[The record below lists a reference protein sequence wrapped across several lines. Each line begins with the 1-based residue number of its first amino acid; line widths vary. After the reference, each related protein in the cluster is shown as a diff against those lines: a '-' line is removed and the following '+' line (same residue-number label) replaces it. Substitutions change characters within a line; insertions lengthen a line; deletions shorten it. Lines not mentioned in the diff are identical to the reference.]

1 MKEEKYRKGQVV
13 FRQGDLGDCMYFIRW
28 GSVGVFANYGE
39 KNEKKLAE
47 LRAGDYFGEM
57 ELLDHASRSATV
69 VSLERGTVLSRIS
82 EDEFDEFVREN
93 PARIADILARLS
105 HKLRETTK
113 KYLQVCQAVDQ
124 SVGAQADE
132 VVESETYGF
141 EQNKELRAIH
151 DMQDAVDA
159 E

>member
-1 MKEEKYRKGQVV
+1 MREEKYRKGQVV
-13 FRQGDLGDCMYFIRW
+13 FRQGDSGDCMYFIRW
-28 GSVGVFANYGE
+28 GSVGVFVDYGK

-57 ELLDHASRSATV
+57 ELLDHSSRSATV
-69 VSLERGTVLSRIS
+69 VSLERGTVLNRIS

-105 HKLRETTK
+105 HKLREITK
-113 KYLQVCQAVDQ
+113 KYLQVCRAVDQ
-124 SVGAQADE
+124 SVGEQADE

-141 EQNKELRAIH
+141 EQNEELRAIH